1 MALQFN
7 ISASEQFGTL
17 ELIGRIISD
26 EKLTEIVS
34 EIEKNIQTGTRNWL
48 IDCSGL
54 EYCNSSGLNLF
65 IKTLTKSRNAG
76 GDCAL
81 FNPQPTI
88 IKLLEIS
95 KLNEIFT
102 CYTSISEVE
111 ARFKTIA

>member
-1 MALQFN
+1 MALQFS
-7 ISASEQFGTL
+7 ISTSKQFGTL

-26 EKLTEIVS
+26 EKLQQIVA
-34 EIEKNIQTGTRNWL
+34 EVEKNIQAGLTNWL
-48 IDCSGL
+48 IDCSKL
-54 EYCNSSGLNLF
+54 DYCNSSGLNLF

-88 IKLLEIS
+88 LKLLEIS

-102 CYTSISEVE
+102 CYTSVNEVE
-111 ARFKTIA
+111 ARFKPIA